1 MENDNFNN
9 TPDVNGQT
17 NNTSSNNFNNYTSTN
32 SSSNTGNN
40 NTTFQAISTQRKTRS
55 TSFGKSVVIPF
66 FSGIV
71 GTVLIL
77 SLAFGS
83 PVIRNKMLNISS
95 TPTKTDS
102 IETAIKNPTASAV
115 NLADYSNTSIK
126 VASDVLPSIVGISV
140 KYNVTSFF
148 GTSEAEA
155 TGSGIIIS
163 EDGYIV
169 TNNHVIAAEN
179 SSSYYSIL
187 EATGIVVKLY
197 GDDKEYPAT
206 IVGSDAYTDL
216 AVLKIE
222 TNGLVPATL
231 GDSDSIQVGEF
242 AMAIGDPLGMASSV
256 TTGIVSAL
264 NREIQADDG
273 TVYIAIQTDA
283 AINSGNSGGA
293 LVNADGKVIGINTLK
308 LGGNGVEGMGFAIP
322 INSAKIVID
331 QLIEFQTVKRPALGI
346 SGTAI
351 TKDIAQRYNI
361 PSGVYVESVDE
372 DGAAAKAGIKVGDII
387 TEING
392 TAVSNVMELNRAKNN
407 YKIGDEVTL
416 KIYENHSKDYKDV
429 KVKLQEQVI
438 QEGETNTK
446 SQSNSRR

>member
-17 NNTSSNNFNNYTSTN
+17 NNTSFNNYTSTN
-32 SSSNTGNN
+32 SSSNASNN

-322 INSAKIVID
+322 INSAKTVID

-416 KIYENHSKDYKDV
+416 KIYENQSKDYKDV

-446 SQSNSRR
+446 SQSNSKR

>member
-1 MENDNFNN
+1 MEDNNFNN

-17 NNTSSNNFNNYTSTN
+17 NNTSQNSFFETTSTTSTN
-32 SSSNTGNN
+32 TNYNS
-40 NTTFQAISTQRKTRS
+40 TFQPANKPVKVQHSS
-55 TSFGKSVVIPF
+55 SFGKSIVIPF
-66 FSGIV
+66 FSGVV
-71 GTVLIL
+71 GTILVLC
-77 SLAFGS
+77 LAFGS
-83 PVIRNKMLNISS
+83 PLIRNKIFNTSNTS
-95 TPTKTDS
+95 TKTDS
-102 IETAIKNPTASAV
+102 IETVIKNPTASAV
-115 NLADYSNTSIK
+115 NLSDYSNTSIK

-169 TNNHVIAAEN
+169 TNNHVIASEN

-187 EATGIVVKLY
+187 EATGISVKLY

-216 AVLKIE
+216 AVLKID
-222 TNGLVPATL
+222 TDGLVPAQF
-231 GDSDSIQVGEF
+231 GDSDSLLVGEF

-256 TTGIVSAL
+256 TTGIISAL
-264 NREIQADDG
+264 NREIQAEDG
-273 TVYIAIQTDA
+273 TVYVAIQTDA

-293 LVNADGKVIGINTLK
+293 LVNAEGKVVGINTLK

-322 INSAKIVID
+322 INSAKGVID
-331 QLIEFQTVKRPALGI
+331 QLIEFHTVKRPALGI

-351 TKDIAQRYNI
+351 TKAISERYGV
-361 PSGVYVESVDE
+361 PTGVYVESVDE

-387 TEING
+387 TEFNG
-392 TAVSNVMELNRAKNN
+392 KAVSSVTELNRAKNQC
-407 YKIGDEVTL
+407 KIGDEATI
-416 KIYENHSKDYKDV
+416 KIYQNKSKDYKEI
-429 KVKLQEQVI
+429 KVELQEQVI
-438 QEGETNTK
+438 QEGESTNQNTP
-446 SQSNSRR
+446 SNSKR